1 MRVPR
6 KIFIRVTDKKNFTRP
21 ISGNKAT
28 FSGLSVVVNA

>member
-28 FSGLSVVVNA
+28 FFALSVVVNA